1 VARDTL
7 VPAPQD
13 NICALVIGEHPGMRE
28 LLKLILGGVAL
39 EVHEASSNDPLRTGT
54 CAKLPRVVV
63 VDVDPSFEQ
72 GMVVWHSLRRNPS
85 TANIPSVFLVEAGN
99 EFVRHLATLAG
110 ATICMDKPFHPRHLR
125 TILERLLSP
134 APGPDA
140 ADARSSDARPS
151 APL

>member
-1 VARDTL
+1 MAHDTL

-13 NICALVIGEHPGMRE
+13 NICALVIGEHTGMRQ

-39 EVHEASSNDPLRTGT
+39 EVHEASSNDPRPGT
-54 CAKLPRVVV
+54 FAKLPRVVV